1 MVSICIPIYNTL
13 IANLVNG
20 IVADLHEVEGS
31 ELIFCD
37 DDSKKSIVEEN
48 RMLAQKHE
56 GVRLLFNETNLGRS
70 ATRNKLVKA
79 AKNDWL
85 LFLDGDMLVESG
97 FVKRYLKY
105 LNTADCLVGGIKYE
119 AIPPIEKEQYLRWY
133 YGIKR
138 EMKAADYRNKFVYRS
153 FMTGN
158 FLIRKSV
165 IEALPFDEQISKY
178 GHEDTLMGLSLKHN
192 KISLKHI
199 DNAAEHLGIDTAD
212 VFIKKSTE
220 ALHSLQYVGQL
231 LVQKGWTNSNI
242 RILEMYLWLEKWYIK
257 APMRLLFKLFGA
269 FMRQNLLGQNPSLL
283 FFDLYRLGYFCEI
296 QSSNNSAK

>member
-20 IVADLHEVEGS
+20 IVADLHDVEGS

-37 DDSKKSIVEEN
+37 DASKKSIVEEN

-56 GVRLLFNETNLGRS
+56 CIKLLENESNLGRS
-70 ATRNKLVKA
+70 ATRNKLVKT

-85 LFLDGDMLVESG
+85 LFLDGDMLTDNG
-97 FVKRYLKY
+97 FVKKYVKNLKE
-105 LNTADCLVGGIKYE
+105 ADCLVGGIKYQNV
-119 AIPPIEKEQYLRWY
+119 PPIEKAQYLRWY

-138 EMKAADYRNKFVYRS
+138 EMKTADYRNKFVYRS

-199 DNAAEHLGIDTAD
+199 DNAAEHLGIDTAE
-212 VFIKKSTE
+212 VFLEKSTE
-220 ALHSLQYVGQL
+220 ALESLQYVGQL
-231 LVQKGWTNSNI
+231 LAQKGWTNSNI
-242 RILEMYLWLEKWYIK
+242 RILEMYLWLEKWV
-257 APMRLLFKLFGA
+257 FKSTNA
-269 FMRQNLLGQNPSLL
+269 FV
-283 FFDLYRLGYFCEI
+283 I
-296 QSSNNSAK
+296 